1 MKKGKLKKTIIAH
14 VQNYLDKNEKDHV
27 SMIAGQAAFF
37 VLLAAIPFLVFAF
50 SLLTAMG
57 ISQDILM
64 RYYAELEEAFNLGQ
78 YLQEIVDETY
88 IKSMEIAFTTIFI
101 TLWSAGNGVFAI
113 TQGIDIIYDIKDTR
127 NWIIKRLVAT
137 VHTLF
142 LLVVLVVLPLL
153 LFLFDLLN
161 HFTMPYM
168 SSLPFI
174 VQIVFSIRYLLF
186 FVLLV
191 IAISLGLKFYLK
203 SRVSRPYLA
212 KFKMQLPGAVITA
225 LGCITISKVMNIYI
239 ETFNGFSLYGSL
251 TYLAGMMF
259 AVYFTLYIFLCGVQI
274 NYVYCDRI
282 YLSFSKKVL
291 FQKDH
296 IRLSKRKR

>member
-1 MKKGKLKKTIIAH
+1 MKTIITH
-14 VQNYLDKNEKDHV
+14 VQNYLDKNDKDHI

-37 VLLAAIPFLVFAF
+37 VLMAAIPFLVFAF

-78 YLQEIVDETY
+78 YLQNIVDETY
-88 IKSMEIAFTTIFI
+88 IKSMEIAFTTILV

-113 TQGIDIIYDIKDTR
+113 TQGIDIIYGIKDTR
-127 NWIIKRLVAT
+127 NWIVKRLLAT

-161 HFTMPYM
+161 HFIMPHM
-168 SSLPFI
+168 NALPFV
-174 VQIVFSIRYLLF
+174 VQIVFSIRYLVF

-203 SRVSRPYLA
+203 SCVAKPYLA
-212 KFKMQLPGAVITA
+212 RFRMQIPGAVITA
-225 LGCITISKVMNIYI
+225 LGCISISKIMNVYI

-282 YLSFSKKVL
+282 YSILFKKFL
-291 FQKDH
+291 GKKDR
-296 IRLSKRKR
+296 IKLSKRKR